1 MTMGTADLAPDVS
14 PDDAEIRWTDSGRP
28 FVRTPDE
35 CFVDLPY
42 YPWAPNYAEV
52 DRMRMHYVEAGV
64 GSRIPV
70 HIAVFRLA
78 SLRFVSP
85 RFMGSLSQQLFHFL
99 AAP

>member
-52 DRMRMHYVEAGV
+52 DRMRMHYVFHGQ
-64 GSRIPV
+64 
-70 HIAVFRLA
+70 
-78 SLRFVSP
+78 FVS
-85 RFMGSLSQQLFHFL
+85 
-99 AAP
+99 AAVSFPSGALRARVRTGTAARTR